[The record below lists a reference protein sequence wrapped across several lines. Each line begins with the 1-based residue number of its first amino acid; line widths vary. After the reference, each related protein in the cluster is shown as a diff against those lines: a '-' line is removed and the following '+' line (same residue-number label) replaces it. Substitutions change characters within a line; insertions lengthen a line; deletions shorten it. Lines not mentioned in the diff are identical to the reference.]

1 MALRRVLVANR
12 GEIAVRVVRACRSLG
27 IETVVATSAIDRES
41 LAAKLADRSV
51 CIGPSPS
58 NESYLRIGLLIEAAL
73 GTGCDAVHP
82 GYGFLSENAAF
93 SEACQ
98 EHGLVFVGPPP
109 EAVRA
114 VGDKRRARELAR
126 AAAVPV
132 VPGLDDVRRTEDV
145 LEFGR
150 KNGYPI
156 LIKAAAGGG
165 GRGMF
170 VARSEADVRANIERA
185 SAEALAAFGDG
196 SLYVER
202 FIERARHVEVQVFGD
217 GKGRVVHFGDR
228 DCSVQRRHQKLVE
241 EAPAPGIPDG
251 VRADLHASAVR
262 FAEHIGYVNAGT
274 VELVYDADADR
285 FYFIEMNAR
294 IQVEHPVSELVS
306 GADLVQLQLAVA
318 GGEGVERAAAHVGR
332 STGHAIEVRVNAE
345 SARDGFLPRPGRIKT
360 WRVPAGDGVRVDTH
374 CFAGYLVPP
383 FYDSLLAKLIVHAPT
398 RADAIARART
408 AVREFQVEGVPTT
421 LDVHAAILESDA
433 FARGEVTTQWLE
445 RELLPRHF
453 Q

>member
-12 GEIAVRVVRACRSLG
+12 GEIAVRIVRACRALG
-27 IETVVATSAIDRES
+27 IETVVATSAIDRDS

-58 NESYLRIGLLIEAAL
+58 NESYLRVDLLVQAAI

-82 GYGFLSENAAF
+82 GYGFLSENSAF
-93 SEACQ
+93 SEACAQ
-98 EHGLVFVGPPP
+98 NGLVFVGPPP
-109 EAVRA
+109 AAVHA
-114 VGDKRRARELAR
+114 VGDKRRARESAR
-126 AAAVPV
+126 AAGVPV
-132 VPGLDDVRRTEDV
+132 VAGLDDIRTTDDV
-145 LEFGR
+145 LAFGR

-156 LIKAAAGGG
+156 LIKAASGGG

-170 VARSEADVRANIERA
+170 VARTEADVRANIDRA

-251 VRADLHASAVR
+251 VRSDIHASAVR

-274 VELVYDADADR
+274 VELVYDADTTH

-294 IQVEHPVSELVS
+294 IQVEHPVSEAVS
-306 GADLVQLQLAVA
+306 GADLVQTQLLVA
-318 GGEGVERAAAHVGR
+318 GGDGIGRAATHVGR
-332 STGHAIEVRVNAE
+332 SYGHAIEVRVNAE
-345 SARDGFLPRPGRIKT
+345 SAKDGFLPRPGRIT
-360 WRVPAGDGVRVDTH
+360 AWRMPEGEGIRVDTH
-374 CFAGYLVPP
+374 CYAGYLVPP

-398 RADAIARART
+398 RAQAIAQSRS
-408 AVREFQVEGVPTT
+408 AVRSFHVEGVPTT
-421 LDVHAAILESDA
+421 LDVHAAILDDSD
-433 FARGEVTTQWLE
+433 FARGGVTTQWLE
-445 RELLPRHF
+445 RELLPRYFH
-453 Q
+453 